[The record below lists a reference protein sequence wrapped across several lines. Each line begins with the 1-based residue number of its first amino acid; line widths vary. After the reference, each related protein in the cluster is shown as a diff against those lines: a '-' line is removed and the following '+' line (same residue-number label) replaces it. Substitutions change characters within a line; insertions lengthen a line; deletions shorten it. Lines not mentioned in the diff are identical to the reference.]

1 MMAILRTVLLGAW
14 VCGVALAAA
23 YVSAGWNQ
31 KQTVQVARA
40 ENQLNSLE
48 FKKPAAITVPMI
60 SDDRLRGYV
69 VAQIVYTANAKA
81 AASFPIDPQPFVLD
95 EAFRR
100 IYTDGKIEFGHLSKY
115 NLDDMTKAIKDAVN
129 ARLGV
134 NLIDDVL
141 ISELN
146 YVDKDSLGP
155 DGGGASSG
163 STSPTGSAAAP
174 GAT

>member
-1 MMAILRTVLLGAW
+1 F
-14 VCGVALAAA
+14 AAT
-23 YVSAGWNQ
+23 WNQ
-31 KQTVQVARA
+31 DEKVEVVQA
-40 ENQLNSLE
+40 EHKLESLE
-48 FKKPAAITVPMI
+48 FKKPASITVPMI

-69 VAQIVYTANAKA
+69 VAKVVYTADAKA
-81 AASFPIDPQPFVLD
+81 AATFPVDPQPFVTD

-115 NLDDMTKAIKDAVN
+115 NLDDMTKAIRDAVN

-146 YVDKDSLGP
+146 YVDKDSLEP
-155 DGGGASSG
+155 G
-163 STSPTGSAAAP
+163 STPTTAAASNAKP
-174 GAT
+174 

>member
-1 MMAILRTVLLGAW
+1 MKGIIKTVGLGVW
-14 VCGVALAAA
+14 GCVVALIA
-23 YVSAGWNQ
+23 VFISSGWNQ
-31 KQTVQVARA
+31 GQAVQVARA
-40 ENQLNSLE
+40 EHQLENLE

-60 SDDRLRGYV
+60 ADDHLLGYV
-69 VAQIVYTANAKA
+69 VAQITYTANAKS

-100 IYTDGKIEFGHLSKY
+100 IYTDGKIEFDHLSKY

-146 YVDKDSLGP
+146 YVDKSSLDAGSVP
-155 DGGGASSG
+155 APAAGG
-163 STSPTGSAAAP
+163 T
-174 GAT
+174 